1 MVLSGLRETE
11 AGAIQYCWFADCLVW
26 TRSIGP
32 LVKRLRR
39 SPLKAES
46 GVRFPHG
53 SLPLG
58 DFYFERL
65 FWGPL
70 AQLVRATGS

>member
-1 MVLSGLRETE
+1 MVLSGLREVK
-11 AGAIQYCWFADCLVW
+11 ARAIRYYRFKYILVFVGLPIVQY
-26 TRSIGP
+26 RIRNIGP

-58 DFYFERL
+58 DFYF
-65 FWGPL
+65 
-70 AQLVRATGS
+70 